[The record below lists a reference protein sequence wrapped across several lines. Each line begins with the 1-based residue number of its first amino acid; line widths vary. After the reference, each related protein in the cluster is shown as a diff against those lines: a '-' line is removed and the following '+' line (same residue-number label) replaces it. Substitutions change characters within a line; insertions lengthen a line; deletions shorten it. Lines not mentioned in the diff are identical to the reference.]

1 MISEEPTPAIRHG
14 RNHTP
19 AQGHDVYS
27 GRRVTLDDIAT
38 ASGTSI
44 ATVSRALQ
52 GSPRVASATRERI
65 EKVAEELGYRAN
77 VAASLLSSAR
87 PQILGLICSLGRE
100 LHVRYHSGILRERS
114 GRTLGSSLNQS
125 TTRATLIAHGN
136 PFYSCARNP

>member
-1 MISEEPTPAIRHG
+1 M
-14 RNHTP
+14 
-19 AQGHDVYS
+19 YS

-77 VAASLLSSAR
+77 VAASPNSRPDLL
-87 PQILGLICSLGRE
+87 
-100 LHVRYHSGILRERS
+100 
-114 GRTLGSSLNQS
+114 LGSGAA
-125 TTRATLIAHGN
+125 RALPLGYPPRGAAEGL
-136 PFYSCARNP
+136 

>member
-1 MISEEPTPAIRHG
+1 M
-14 RNHTP
+14 
-19 AQGHDVYS
+19 YS

-100 LHVRYHSGILRERS
+100 LHVVSSARRS